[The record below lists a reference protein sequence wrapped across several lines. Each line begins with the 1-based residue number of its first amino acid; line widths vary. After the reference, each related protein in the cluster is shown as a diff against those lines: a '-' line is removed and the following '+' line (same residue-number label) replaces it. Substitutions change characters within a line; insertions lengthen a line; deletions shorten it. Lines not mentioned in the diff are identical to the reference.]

1 MMDHRPALQGP
12 STGGG
17 TSVDN
22 VFDKCSNKFYLSSE
36 RELSVTNFF
45 SNEASH
51 PLAFKKD
58 SEARL
63 LKSES
68 WPSSGTLD
76 KSLNLSV
83 A

>member
-17 TSVDN
+17 TSVEN
-22 VFDKCSNKFYLSSE
+22 VTDKCSNKSYLSSE
-36 RELSVTNFF
+36 RELSVTNSF
-45 SNEASH
+45 SNEASP
-51 PLAFKKD
+51 PLAFKKNFG
-58 SEARL
+58 ARL
-63 LKSES
+63 LKSVI
-68 WPSSGTLD
+68 LD